1 MLSALK
7 GKTKK
12 SVESISY
19 EGIFYATALK
29 SLKRDF
35 GNPVLVSHLK
45 IKSIFD
51 QPQIKPNDKI
61 GLRKYHQQVKII
73 NTWLLSMGH
82 ENPIFEHSF
91 SKPLEITILQMVPS
105 IYYFF
110 ENWLERRIKDMFN
123 SLDEII
129 SVEEAR
135 TNHQQPIKENL
146 KIYIYF
152 NFTNA
157 SAVEKESQRASE
169 EPEKQNEKKNGL
181 TCCLCKEKHRLMDCH
196 KFKIKPMN

>member
-1 MLSALK
+1 MS
-7 GKTKK
+7 
-12 SVESISY
+12 
-19 EGIFYATALK
+19 
-29 SLKRDF
+29 
-35 GNPVLVSHLK
+35 
-45 IKSIFD
+45 
-51 QPQIKPNDKI
+51 
-61 GLRKYHQQVKII
+61 
-73 NTWLLSMGH
+73 H

-146 KIYIYF
+146 KIYIQF
-152 NFTNA
+152 NFRKA
-157 SAVEKESQRASE
+157 KELQRNRRSKMKRKMVLHVAYVRR
-169 EPEKQNEKKNGL
+169 NI
-181 TCCLCKEKHRLMDCH
+181 D
-196 KFKIKPMN
+196 